1 MAEEEAPGT
10 LGAAARGHLGRTWR
24 AAAAHLRG
32 SPSEPTASS
41 PGPAGGRRRVSE
53 LRVGQGRGGDEQ
65 RPVSPPLGP
74 LSLVLT
80 ASVGGGSRPQPVTVA
95 ARPACPS
102 GGRPCLS
109 LGQLSG
115 LCRDLCPSLCLGHS
129 PASES

>member
-10 LGAAARGHLGRTWR
+10 PGAAARGYLGRTWR
-24 AAAAHLRG
+24 AAAARLRG

-41 PGPAGGRRRVSE
+41 PGGRRRVSE
-53 LRVGQGRGGDEQ
+53 LRVRQGRGGEEQ

-115 LCRDLCPSLCLGHS
+115 LCRDLCPSRCLGHS
-129 PASES
+129 PASGS